1 MRQSFL
7 VLFFGLAVAALA
19 QDLVRN
25 GGFNQGSPAYGDMPP
40 EWTAEPT
47 GSGGWGYVNDDGV
60 LGIDSM
66 PNAVVFTA
74 EPGAGR
80 LIQKVAC
87 QPDTDYV
94 LRASLKANG
103 CVPMVEVV
111 GADGKAL
118 ASLTGDADR
127 HGFWKHFDRKFFS
140 GKNRELTVRL
150 IGSVTATTGKSGI
163 DQVNVLPATEL
174 ATLATTDT
182 KAAKPFVAPGENIA
196 LHKPYTLS
204 PAPSYGLCTDPD
216 DKVQLTDG
224 VYTEGYFWVQKSTVG
239 WRTGMPV
246 SVTIDLGRE
255 EPISGV
261 SWNTAAGVADVCWPI
276 GLHVYVS
283 SDQKTWFYQGDLTIT
298 MLGTQER
305 MPPAGKYSV
314 FRYVTDELQTKG
326 RWVQILVNQGGYV
339 FCDEIEVYR
348 GQDAWLGQP
357 VGGISSESPKDTFW
371 EHQLANSIRRRLQID
386 LLAAEAE
393 LSGLPK
399 TTPGLA
405 AAAARIPALKASLS
419 QLPAVN
425 PASFTAILPLN
436 AVHEAILSLNTV
448 SMQAAGFTQPFLWRN
463 NRWDNLPL
471 TAIPPPAAADVAPLL
486 VEMMRG
492 EVRGETVNLSN
503 PTSAVLDYTIAVEG
517 FPAGAALR
525 LCEVLPTDT
534 KQGEPIAAALKP
546 TELADGSVKLRVPA
560 GCTRQVWLSF
570 RRPTLADGVYQ
581 GRLKAAAAGQPELA
595 VAVTL
600 RITGQF
606 PAATT
611 LHVGGWDYVNG
622 AADRFKA
629 PGNLVDNMA
638 LMHDMYVDSPWATNA
653 VMPQGAAFD
662 AEGRLTNAD
671 RLNFTNWDA
680 WVKLWGGARNYCV
693 FMAVGKKF
701 HNEMMGTDRFNRM
714 VGDYMTA
721 WANYLKQTGMQPSQ
735 LVVLLL
741 DEPQRNEQDRIIIAW
756 AKAIRAVNSGIMIFE
771 DPIYHNPEEGLL
783 EMYELCDVLCPDT
796 PRMLKNGEPFKQFY
810 LKQRDA
816 GRELWLYSCN
826 GPAKLL
832 DPIAYH
838 RAQKWR
844 AFEIGAKGS
853 FYWALGCGGGQGD
866 SWNAYIQPSTE
877 FSPYFVSQT
886 TVMEGKHSEAIRE
899 GVQDY
904 EYLVMLQ
911 DRIAQLKKTGKGG
924 AALAKAER
932 LLAEAPGRAL
942 ANVLPY
948 SLEWKT
954 PMDRSLMDQVRIEIL
969 HMLAEL
975 K

>member
-1 MRQSFL
+1 MRQLFLALFL
-7 VLFFGLAVAALA
+7 VLAVAAQA
-19 QDLVRN
+19 QNLVRN
-25 GGFNQGSPAYGDMPP
+25 GGFNQGSPKYGAMPP
-40 EWTAEPT
+40 EWTADPV

-60 LGIDSM
+60 LGVDEL

-74 EPGAGR
+74 GSGTGQ
-80 LIQKVAC
+80 LVQKIAC

-103 CVPMVEVV
+103 CVPKVEVIS
-111 GADGKAL
+111 ADGKAL
-118 ASLTGDADR
+118 ASLSGDADR
-127 HGFWKHFDRKFFS
+127 HGFWKHFDRKFAS

-150 IGSVTATTGKSGI
+150 TGSITAAAGKSGI
-163 DQVNVLPATEL
+163 DQVSVLPAAAAAL
-174 ATLATTDT
+174 ATAGVE
-182 KAAKPFVAPGENIA
+182 AAKPFVAPGENIA
-196 LHKPYTLS
+196 LNKPYTLS

-216 DKVQLTDG
+216 DKTQLTDG
-224 VYTEGYFWVQKSTVG
+224 AYTEGYFWTQKSTVG
-239 WRTGMPV
+239 WMGGMPV
-246 SVTIDLGRE
+246 IVTIDLGRE

-261 SWNTAAGVADVCWPI
+261 SWNTAAGVSDVSWPI

-283 SDQKTWFYQGDLTIT
+283 SDKENWFYQGDLTV
-298 MLGTQER
+298 LGTRER
-305 MPPAGKYSV
+305 MPPEGKYGV
-314 FRYVTDELQTKG
+314 FRYATNELQTKG
-326 RWVQILVNQGGYV
+326 RWVQILPCQGPYV

-348 GQDAWLGQP
+348 GQDAWLAQAAG
-357 VGGISSESPKDTFW
+357 SASTESPKEHFW
-371 EHQLANSIRRRLQID
+371 EYQLENSIVKRLQSD
-386 LLAAEAE
+386 LFAAETE

-405 AAAARIPALKASLS
+405 SAVARIPALRASLR
-419 QLPAVN
+419 QLPAVDS
-425 PASFTAILPLN
+425 ARFAAILPLN

-463 NRWDNLPL
+463 NRWDNLSL
-471 TAIPPPAAADVAPLL
+471 TTIPPVAAAEVVPLL

-492 EVRGETVNLSN
+492 EVRGETVNLCN
-503 PTSAVLDYTIAVEG
+503 PTSDALDYTIAVDG

-534 KQGEPIAAALKP
+534 KQSEPIAAALKP
-546 TELADGSVKLRVPA
+546 TELADGSLKLRVPA

-570 RRPTLADGVYQ
+570 RRPTLADGAYQ
-581 GRLKAAAAGQPELA
+581 GRLKATAVGQPELTVA
-595 VAVTL
+595 VAL
-600 RITGQF
+600 RIAGQF
-606 PAATT
+606 PAAPT

-622 AADRFKA
+622 GGGYYKA

-638 LMHDMYVDSPWATNA
+638 MMRDLYVDSPWGTAA
-653 VMPQGAAFD
+653 VMPKGAVFD

-671 RLNFTNWDA
+671 KLNFTNWDE
-680 WVKLWGGARNYCV
+680 WVELWSGARQYCV
-693 FMAVGKKF
+693 FMSVRDKF
-701 HNEMMGTDRFNRM
+701 HNEPMGTARFNRM

-721 WANYLKQTGMQPSQ
+721 WANYLKKTGMQPNQ

-741 DEPQRNEQDRIIIAW
+741 DEPRNHEQDRIIIAW
-756 AKAIRAVNSGIMIFE
+756 AKAIRAANPGMVLFE
-771 DPIYHNPEEGLL
+771 DPIYYKPEEGLP
-783 EMYELCDVLCPDT
+783 EMFELCDVLCPQT
-796 PRMLKNGEPFKQFY
+796 PMLLAYDESFKQFY

-816 GRELWLYSCN
+816 GRELWLYSCS

-844 AFEIGAKGS
+844 AFEMGAKGS
-853 FYWALGCGGGQGD
+853 FYWALGCGGRQGD
-866 SWNAYIQPSTE
+866 SWNAYTQPGTE
-877 FSPYFVSQT
+877 YSPYFVSQT
-886 TVMEGKHSEAIRE
+886 TVMDGKHSEAVRE

-904 EYLVMLQ
+904 EYLVMLR
-911 DRIAQLKKTGKGG
+911 DRIAQLKKAGKGG

-942 ANVLPY
+942 ASVLPG
-948 SLEWKT
+948 SLQWKR
-954 PMDRSLMDQVRIEIL
+954 PKDRSLMDQVRIEIL
-969 HMLAEL
+969 YALAEL